1 MAKLSHLIGKQIESL
16 TREEVEAH
24 LTCIK
29 AEREQRHV
37 GNAAREEQARAAA
50 LAAEERARPARAQAK
65 QEVDAMSPAE
75 MKTPARKDE
84 PPR

>member
-1 MAKLSHLIGKQIESL
+1 MAKTDLIGRSVESL

-24 LTCIK
+24 LTCLR
-29 AEREQRHV
+29 AEREQRHT
-37 GNAAREEQARAAA
+37 GKAAREEQARAAA
-50 LAAEERARPARAQAK
+50 LAAEEGARPAREQAK

-75 MKTPARKDE
+75 MKTPASKDE